1 MTPARKHIPNLLT
14 ILRLVLAAIFFVM
27 LAVYQTGDAVLLLAS
42 AVVFI
47 VAAVTDAL
55 DGHLARKWQVVSKFG
70 RVVDPFADKVLVLGG
85 FILLAGANLAAE
97 SGVAAWMA
105 VVILGRELLITTLR
119 GAFESEG
126 VDFSANLWGKLKM
139 ILQAIVIPIVL
150 VIIALTTGRDF
161 ITDAS
166 YVPASWHRGLFWT
179 RDILVWATVAVT
191 VLSGIPYI
199 AIAVR
204 ASKPVSSE

>member
-14 ILRLVLAAIFFVM
+14 MARLVLAAVFFVM
-27 LAVYQTGDAVLLLAS
+27 LAVYRESDAALLLAS
-42 AVVFI
+42 ASVFI
-47 VAAVTDAL
+47 IAALTDAL
-55 DGHLARKWQVVSKFG
+55 DGHLARKWRVVSKFG

-126 VDFSANLWGKLKM
+126 IDFSANLWGKLKM

-150 VIIALTTGRDF
+150 LIIALTTG
-161 ITDAS
+161 TAAEAAS
-166 YVPASWHRGLFWT
+166 ADPAPGWHTPLFWT
-179 RDILVWATVAVT
+179 RDVLVWLTVAVT

-199 AIAVR
+199 ATAVR